1 MKDKSPATATMT
13 RSEEESTLWTQVE
26 GVEEV
31 P

>member
-1 MKDKSPATATMT
+1 VKDNGPATATMT
-13 RSEEESTLWTQVE
+13 RSEEESTLKTQVE